1 MRVCVC
7 VCMRERERERGMMV
21 CEREREREGGGSKGM
36 GQDTRN
42 GVREG
47 VWTGREVAGE
57 GLGGGGWG
65 RVK

>member
-1 MRVCVC
+1 MR
-7 VCMRERERERGMMV
+7 
-21 CEREREREGGGSKGM
+21 EREREREGGGSKGM